1 MAAVV
6 ETTALLVRWAAS
18 GEVLVALSQKE
29 FEALWSV
36 APATVRALKLEL
48 VARGVGS
55 GRFQFRLWHVDG
67 EVEMEDE
74 TILVPPL
81 DLKLVR
87 LPFQLPDE
95 EEDEEFVLACDEG
108 RLEDVKSLLQRRP
121 LALLIR

>member
-1 MAAVV
+1 
-6 ETTALLVRWAAS
+6 
-18 GEVLVALSQKE
+18 
-29 FEALWSV
+29 
-36 APATVRALKLEL
+36 
-48 VARGVGS
+48 
-55 GRFQFRLWHVDG
+55 
-67 EVEMEDE
+67 MEDE